1 VGRSTTQIH
10 EAVWPLDL
18 IEIKPAVESDAHIA
32 AVRWRDAGG
41 QEGRSS
47 IGEIVHQVRE
57 GKVVTVGGVVTEVIE
72 HDGHD
77 LLVVDGSNEPL
88 LALPRW

>member
-1 VGRSTTQIH
+1 VGRPTTQIH

-41 QEGRSS
+41 QEGQSS
-47 IGEIVHQVRE
+47 IGEIVHQVRD

-72 HDGHD
+72 RDGYD
-77 LLVVDGSNEPL
+77 LLVVDGSSEPL

>member
-1 VGRSTTQIH
+1 MLILPPCGGEMWAAKKG
-10 EAVWPLDL
+10 EAPLA
-18 IEIKPAVESDAHIA
+18 K
-32 AVRWRDAGG
+32 
-41 QEGRSS
+41 
-47 IGEIVHQVRE
+47 IVHQVRE

-72 HDGHD
+72 RDGHD